1 MRVLP
6 KMHWRARTKLWTT
19 ALVLGGWALTLSAQE
34 AEVRN
39 PHTSPADVT
48 IGAGLF
54 RSHCARCHGLEGTGG
69 RGPNLTLGE
78 FRHGSSDAAL
88 LRTVKE
94 GIRGTEMPGSYFSD
108 PKLWRV
114 VAYVRSLSER
124 PRVTDLPGRPAK
136 GEEIFHGRGACLPCH
151 LVNGEGGRLGP
162 DLTDIG
168 SRRSPEFL
176 KTSVSKPNDHI
187 DMRYW
192 SLRVVEKSGKTL
204 QGIRLNEDPYSLQ
217 MMDREENLHS
227 LWKRD
232 VEIHLEKTSW
242 MPSYEGILSD
252 GEVDDLV
259 AYLASLRRKPR
270 PQ

>member
-1 MRVLP
+1 MRVIP
-6 KMHWRARTKLWTT
+6 KRNWRGRTRLWIT

-34 AEVRN
+34 AEVGN
-39 PHTSPADVT
+39 PHTSRADVT

-54 RSHCARCHGLEGTGG
+54 RSHCAQCHGLAGIGG

-94 GIRGTEMPGSYFSD
+94 GIQGTQMPGSYFD
-108 PKLWRV
+108 PDKLWRV
-114 VAYVRSLSER
+114 VAYVRSLSES
-124 PRVTDLPGRPAK
+124 PRVTDLPGSREE
-136 GEEIFHGRGACLPCH
+136 GEELFRGRGACLQCH
-151 LVNGEGGRLGP
+151 LVRGEGGRLGP
-162 DLTDIG
+162 DLSDIG

-176 KTSVSKPNDHI
+176 KISLAKPNAHVDP
-187 DMRYW
+187 RYW

-217 MMDREENLHS
+217 MMDVDENLRS
-227 LWKRD
+227 LRKRD

-242 MPSYEGILSD
+242 MPPYEGVFSP
-252 GEVDDLV
+252 GEQDDIV
-259 AYLASLRRKPR
+259 AYLDSLRRRTKPE
-270 PQ
+270 